1 MHIAKKADSPQSSC
15 NPTSM
20 NRLLILITSI
30 ALSIAAW
37 SQTAAD
43 MEQSATDV
51 EICRQAEAAYRIG
64 RFDEAVKMLSDN
76 MPSLTARTRS
86 TAYHLLSLCY
96 MEKDNSPEASRYASL
111 LLKEN
116 PYYTPTLSDPL
127 RFADLIEKLKSGKGA
142 TITTASQQA
151 ESVEETPVPVTLI
164 TEEMIRTS
172 GARTLADLLV
182 MYVPGM
188 SVVEGYETNIAMH
201 GVYSSSQEK
210 ILIMMDGHRLNSR
223 ATNSEAPD
231 YRTSLDKIKQI
242 EVLRGPASSL
252 YGNVALTAVVNI
264 ITKSGYDVDGT
275 LVKGG
280 IGDNHSYKASFLMG
294 KSVYELDLLVWAS
307 VYSSA
312 GEKRQ
317 VGIGDEEFFGKVEQP
332 GFMYLNG
339 FNHKPAYDIGVK
351 LKWKDLKFMFT
362 TQYFN

>member
-1 MHIAKKADSPQSSC
+1 
-15 NPTSM
+15 M

-51 EICRQAEAAYRIG
+51 EICRQAEAAYHIG

-96 MEKDNSPEASRYASL
+96 MEKDNSLEASRYASL

-201 GVYSSSQEK
+201 GV
-210 ILIMMDGHRLNSR
+210 
-223 ATNSEAPD
+223 
-231 YRTSLDKIKQI
+231 
-242 EVLRGPASSL
+242 
-252 YGNVALTAVVNI
+252 
-264 ITKSGYDVDGT
+264 
-275 LVKGG
+275 
-280 IGDNHSYKASFLMG
+280 
-294 KSVYELDLLVWAS
+294 
-307 VYSSA
+307 
-312 GEKRQ
+312 
-317 VGIGDEEFFGKVEQP
+317 
-332 GFMYLNG
+332 
-339 FNHKPAYDIGVK
+339 
-351 LKWKDLKFMFT
+351 
-362 TQYFN
+362 